1 MTTVDPFLVPTPD
14 DWRKDPQIN
23 EWVFNLQLLLD
34 NLTREGGAIATGE
47 TTADTVVTQ
56 QQQIDTVEAETDTNT
71 AALAAFLT
79 GLPTYSI
86 TNDGT
91 DRTFNADSAAGTIT
105 GPNPTQAEVENIR
118 DAVLEIADVLATI
131 IRDLANKS
139 IVGD

>member
-1 MTTVDPFLVPTPD
+1 MRQSP
-14 DWRKDPQIN
+14 
-23 EWVFNLQLLLD
+23 
-34 NLTREGGAIATGE
+34 
-47 TTADTVVTQ
+47 Q